1 MYAYALSPCFNVITQ
16 LTPSNNQQQHEQL
29 TVESIAFMLSK
40 RLAVKIKG
48 SEAAK
53 AIEKKYCTRTPE
65 EAKGNVSFPEG
76 PTLRGEYCAW

>member
-1 MYAYALSPCFNVITQ
+1 MPFSSLS
-16 LTPSNNQQQHEQL
+16 LTHTHPNPPHPPPPTQL

-48 SEAAK
+48 AEAAK
-53 AIEKKYCTRTPE
+53 AIEKKYCTPTHE
-65 EAKGNVSFPEG
+65 EAKGRVSFPEG